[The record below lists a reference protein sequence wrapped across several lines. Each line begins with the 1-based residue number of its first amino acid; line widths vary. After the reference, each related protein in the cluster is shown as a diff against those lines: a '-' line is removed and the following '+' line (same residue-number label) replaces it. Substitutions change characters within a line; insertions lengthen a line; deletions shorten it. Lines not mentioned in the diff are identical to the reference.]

1 MRAILLCCFV
11 LLGSC
16 ATTRAPVETDA
27 PKPVSPWV
35 ENLRPTTDRIIQYAR
50 TKNRGYERLE
60 QLCDGIG
67 HRLSGSKS
75 LNKAIEWALHVLR
88 DDKQE
93 NVHSE
98 PVMVPRWTRGKES
111 LEMLKPRRE
120 PLVMLGLGGSVGT
133 RRSGLKAQVVVVHNE
148 EELEQLGTG
157 VKGKIV
163 LFNNPMPKYDPA
175 TGSGYGHTVR
185 FRVHGPSM
193 AAKYGAKGILVRS
206 VTAHSLRSP
215 HTGAT
220 RYAKDVKQIPAAAIT
235 TEDAEMIDRLIAS
248 GEKVVVRLKM
258 EARNRGKV
266 PSANVVAELKG
277 RELPDEIVVIGAH
290 IDSWDVGQ
298 GAHDDA
304 TGVVMAMESLR
315 ILREMNLRPRRTIR
329 VVLWTN
335 EENGL
340 AGGRAYANDHST
352 QLDKHVAAI
361 ESDSG
366 GFQPVGYSIELENK
380 AREAVAAETL
390 KELLPLFKSIG
401 PMTIKQG
408 FSGADIRPMKQYN
421 VPLMGFRVDGK
432 DYFDYHHSHADTLDK
447 VDPTE
452 FSNCIAS
459 MATMAY
465 VLAEMPGRLTQTGVR

>member
-1 MRAILLCCFV
+1 MRPIIFCCLVVF
-11 LLGSC
+11 GAC
-16 ATTRAPVETDA
+16 ATTRGTPAPE
-27 PKPVSPWV
+27 KPVPVRPWV
-35 ENLRPTTDRIIQYAR
+35 KNLKPAADRIISH
-50 TKNRGYERLE
+50 TLKENRGYQRLE

-75 LNKAIEWALHVLR
+75 LNKAIQWALKVLG

-98 PVMVPRWTRGKES
+98 PVMVPRWVRGKES
-111 LEMLKPRRE
+111 LELLKPRRE

-133 RRSGLKAQVVVVHNE
+133 RRSGLKAEVVVVQNE
-148 EELEQLGTG
+148 EELEKLGAG
-157 VKGKIV
+157 AKGKIV
-163 LFNNPMPKYDPA
+163 LFNNPMPSYDPVK
-175 TGSGYGHTVR
+175 GSGYGNTVR

-193 AAKYGAKGILVRS
+193 AAKHGAKGVLVRS

-235 TEDAEMIDRLIAS
+235 IEDAEMIARLVAS
-248 GEKVVVRLKM
+248 GQKVVVRLKM
-258 EARNRGKV
+258 AARNRGKV
-266 PSANVVAELKG
+266 PSANVIAELRG
-277 RELPDEIVVIGAH
+277 RELPDEVVVIGGH
-290 IDSWDVGQ
+290 LDSWDVGQ

-304 TGVVMAMESLR
+304 TGVVMAMEALR
-315 ILREMNLRPRRTIR
+315 ILRELDLRPRRTVR

-340 AGGRAYANDHST
+340 AGGRAYAKDHST

-366 GFQPVGYSIELENK
+366 GFYPVGFSIDMENK
-380 AREAVAAETL
+380 ARLTVAAETL
-390 KELLPLFKSIG
+390 QELLPLFESIG
-401 PMTIKQG
+401 PMAIKQG
-408 FSGADIRPMKQYN
+408 YSGADISPMKPYN

-432 DYFDYHHSHADTLDK
+432 DYFNYHHSHADTLDK

-452 FSNCIAS
+452 FSHCIAS

-465 VLAEMPGRLTQTGVR
+465 VLAEMPGTLSQTGVR